1 MRQEVFRGYESVE
14 SMEMINKIVS
24 FKPFIDYLDNKLGGN
39 GVNKEILSNARE
51 RIIEL
56 LPNNLEIAE
65 SDLDKYSAVYEIVYQ
80 LLNPPMMEE
89 ADNYWGL
96 SVPFSPTIFYSS
108 DSLYSLMNTSLDP
121 LDDEGIHGEEHMDKN
136 TIKTIIIY
144 NLVLKKLYN
153 IEMSEKDIL
162 KYRFNPNMEDD
173 KVIYFG
179 IDYNSDFL
187 EVNYEGV
194 LPDLNVAQ
202 YSCKLTNAK
211 QLLAQL
217 QEELPLEKITIKG
230 ISILKL
236 KDITTS
242 FLKDKIRG
250 LLISNKI
257 KKTPHRVFAD
267 TFKGLLG
274 NNKLDIILSP
284 LLVINKRIVQDLWEG
299 LDEDFRAI
307 LDKYNMKKEVFFKI
321 IEEYTNHP
329 NTIFHKNLQNIC
341 ATEKSKI
348 TDSLDS
354 SIKGVLIRPVFSNH
368 TKMVGAIAI
377 FADQE
382 NMINEDVLSKLED
395 VVPLLEQLFET
406 GINSYIGQVTEVLKN
421 KFTSIQP
428 SVEWKFTDAA
438 IQYLHDKR
446 IERHPAM
453 KNIHFENVYP
463 IYGAVDIRDSTI
475 ERNSANAEDYKV
487 QIESAI
493 DLLEQINVEAP
504 ISITGELIF
513 KAKKWMDFIEGG
525 ISSDKESELI
535 KFLDKEIGIFVSQFG
550 SSSKVLSEMT
560 AQYFKD
566 KQPNGRFHNNVLD
579 IEKTFKILN
588 SSIASLLDQMNDKVQ
603 EAYPCFFERYRSDG
617 LEYNFYIGQSISPE
631 KIYSDIYLKNLQL
644 WQVNTMA
651 IIGKITEELQPQLPH
666 PLRTTQLIFVHSN
679 TIDISFR
686 NDEHRFDVEG
696 TYNIRYEIV
705 KKRIDKAIIKNTQ
718 ERLTQPGKIAIVYF
732 FKKDVEEY
740 ISHIKYLQDKDIFV
754 DDLEDVELDD
764 LQGVTG
770 LRAIRVSIKKD
781 DSLILLNASNHL
793 AENIAVAQEAVARLN

>member
-14 SMEMINKIVS
+14 SMDKINKIVS
-24 FKPFIDYLDNKLGGN
+24 FKPFIDYLDNVIDKN
-39 GVNKEILSNARE
+39 GVSKKILAHAKE

-56 LPNNLEIAE
+56 LPENLEIHE
-65 SDLDKYSAVYEIVYQ
+65 VDLGKYAAVYEIVYQ

-89 ADNYWGL
+89 KENYWGL

-108 DSLYSLMNTSLDP
+108 DSLYALMNTKLDP
-121 LDDEGIHGEEHMDKN
+121 LEDGVEHEGDKIDKN

-162 KYRFNPNMEDD
+162 KYSFRPNLEEDRI
-173 KVIYFG
+173 VYLG

-187 EVNYEGV
+187 EVSYDGE
-194 LPDLNVAQ
+194 LPELNVAQ
-202 YSCKLTNAK
+202 YSCKLSNIK
-211 QLLAQL
+211 DVLSQLLEA
-217 QEELPLEKITIKG
+217 LPLEKITIKG
-230 ISILKL
+230 ISILNL
-236 KDITTS
+236 RDITTTY
-242 FLKDKIRG
+242 LKDKVRG
-250 LLISNKI
+250 FLISNKV

-267 TFKGLLG
+267 IFKGLLG
-274 NNKLDIILSP
+274 NSKLDIILSP
-284 LLVINKRIVQDLWEG
+284 LLIINKSIVQDLWEG
-299 LDEDFRAI
+299 LDDDFRTI
-307 LDKYNMKKEVFFKI
+307 LGKYNMEKDVFFEI
-321 IEEYTNHP
+321 IKDYTDHP
-329 NTIFHKNLQNIC
+329 NTIFHKNLKNIC
-341 ATEKSKI
+341 SSEKNKI
-348 TDSLDS
+348 INSLDS
-354 SIKGVLIRPVFSNH
+354 SIKSVLIRPVFTNK

-377 FADQE
+377 FSDQE
-382 NMINEDVLSKLED
+382 NMINEDVLARLED
-395 VVPLLEQLFET
+395 VVPLLEQLFEG
-406 GINSYIGQVTEVLKN
+406 GINSYSGQLTEVLKN

-446 IERHPAM
+446 LERHPAM
-453 KNIHFENVYP
+453 KSIHFENVYP

-475 ERNSANAEDYKV
+475 ERNNANAADYRV
-487 QIESAI
+487 QLQAAI
-493 DLLEQINVEAP
+493 LLLEKINLKVP
-504 ISITGELIF
+504 ISIIGELIF
-513 KAKKWMDFIEGG
+513 KAKKWIQFIEEG
-525 ISSDKESELI
+525 ISSDKEPELI
-535 KFLDKEIGIFVSQFG
+535 KFLDKEIGIFVTQFG
-550 SSSKVLSEMT
+550 SSSEELSQMT
-560 AQYFKD
+560 ASYFEDQKAG
-566 KQPNGRFHNNVLD
+566 GRFHNNVLD

-603 EAYPCFFERYRSDG
+603 ETYPCFFERYRSDG
-617 LEYNFYIGQSISPE
+617 LEYNFYIGQSITPE
-631 KIYSDIYLKNLQL
+631 RVYSDIYLKNLQL

-651 IIGKITEELQPQLPH
+651 IIAKITEELQPQLPH
-666 PLRTTQLIFVHSN
+666 PLRTTQLIFIHSN

-705 KKRIDKAIIKNTQ
+705 KKRIDKAIVKHTQ
-718 ERLTQPGKIAIVYF
+718 ERLTQPGKVAIVYF

-740 ISHIKYLQDKDIFV
+740 ISHIKYLQDKDIFE
-754 DDLEDVELDD
+754 DDLEDIELDD

-781 DSLILLNASNHL
+781 DSLKLLNASEHL